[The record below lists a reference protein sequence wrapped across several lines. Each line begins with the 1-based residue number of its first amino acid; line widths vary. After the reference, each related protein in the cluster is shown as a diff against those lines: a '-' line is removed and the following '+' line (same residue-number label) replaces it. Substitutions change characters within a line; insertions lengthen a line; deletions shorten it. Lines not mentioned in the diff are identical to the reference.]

1 MKESFVIQ
9 GLAGE
14 KKLKGEIAVCGAKNE
29 ALKLMAASILC
40 EGPLSLENMPDIE
53 DVRRMAEIIEKLG
66 GSVQI
71 TGLACE
77 IDTGGIMGGA
87 IDREL
92 ARSLRSSIVLTGPLL
107 ARFGNVSF
115 PHPGGDLIGERP
127 VDFFIEGFEKMGATT
142 TVENGEYH
150 VSAAGGLKGADIF
163 FRWVSVTAT
172 ETLMMAATLAKGT
185 TTLRNVAMEPEVI
198 DLAEFLVA
206 AGAKIAGIGTPTLV
220 IEGGVMLKP
229 TKPWRVIPD
238 RIEAGSFLILGAL
251 AATELKITNC
261 EPEHLRMIIELLS
274 RSGVHIETAPST
286 SSGQEGFIKITNG
299 AADVRT
305 AIALK
310 THEYPG
316 FPTDLQA
323 PMVVYLT
330 QAEGESRI
338 FETIFEG
345 RLNYTQDLVRM
356 GADIALW
363 NPHQA
368 AIKGPTPLRGA
379 TLESPDIRAGLAFLI
394 AALIAEGESTL
405 QNIYHI
411 DRGYGRIEER
421 FRALG
426 ADIRRVQ
433 N

>member
-9 GLAGE
+9 GLAGR
-14 KKLKGEIAVCGAKNE
+14 KLLSGQIAVCGAKNE

-40 EGPLSLENMPDIE
+40 DTPLPLENMPAIE

-66 GSVQI
+66 GSVKI

-77 IDTGGIMGGA
+77 IDTGGIAGGA
-87 IDREL
+87 IDHDL
-92 ARSLRSSIVLTGPLL
+92 AKSLRSSIVLTGPLL
-107 ARFGNVSF
+107 ARFGSVSF

-127 VDFFIEGFEKMGATT
+127 VDFFIEGFEKMGATVT
-142 TVENGEYH
+142 IENGEYK
-150 VSAAGGLKGADIF
+150 VTTAGKLRGADIF

-172 ETLMMAATLAKGT
+172 ETLMMAAVLAEGI
-185 TTLRNVAMEPEVI
+185 TTLRNVAMEPEVV

-206 AGAKIAGIGTPTLV
+206 NGAKITGIRTPTLV
-220 IEGGVMLKP
+220 IEGSAMLKP
-229 TKPWRVIPD
+229 TKAWRVIPD
-238 RIEAGSFLILGAL
+238 RIETGSFLILGAL
-251 AATELKITNC
+251 AAKSLKITNC
-261 EPEHLRMIIELLS
+261 EPEHMRMIIELLS
-274 RSGVHIETAPST
+274 RSGVRIEAGKDTLT
-286 SSGQEGFIKITNG
+286 ITNG
-299 AADVRT
+299 GEDVRT

-368 AIKGPTPLRGA
+368 AIKGVTPLHGA
-379 TLESPDIRAGLAFLI
+379 TLESPDIRAGLAFLM

-405 QNIYHI
+405 HNIYHI

-421 FRALG
+421 LAALG
-426 ADIRRVQ
+426 ADIKRVQ